1 MSGIVI
7 YEYRQYAIIAYMR
20 SSFDGPPTNPGSLLR
35 EARLRHGLSQAGLAA
50 RAGTTQSAISR
61 IESSA
66 VSPAVDTLERL
77 LSLMGERLELSAT
90 PADSGVDRTLLAD
103 NLSLSSAERVRRGL
117 AFADLVRRNRG
128 AAVGG

>member
-1 MSGIVI
+1 
-7 YEYRQYAIIAYMR
+7 MR